1 MGGDPVADG
10 ATLAVRQRLAVGH
23 GDDAEVPVLGEEP
36 GGEVAG
42 DADGLSFLGCHAN
55 DQPAV
60 GGVRCLDERGVDE
73 VERRGL
79 HGLGVEVP
87 DEVAGR
93 WPALTGGFELAGGC
107 FVPGELGQQL
117 TSAGLC
123 HGVSVPNGSLL
134 ACSGQYCFTAAN
146 SNNPICAGFIPLSL
160 LNFDNGMVVR
170 SFAVIFPSRRSLHI
184 FFAMVLYL
192 LVFAVLV
199 LFMAW
204 AFQVATQSV
213 ECGLE
218 LDPFPQPAM
227 SVVTAMA
234 AAVAPVCFMTGGY
247 PCRTGAVRGSHR
259 SRHKKADPA
268 CP

>member
-1 MGGDPVADG
+1 MGKSPATRTDFPSWG
-10 ATLAVRQRLAVGH
+10 AMQMISRLSGVFA
-23 GDDAEVPVLGEEP
+23 ALTSAASMRSS
-36 GGEVAG
+36 AG
-42 DADGLSFLGCHAN
+42 
-55 DQPAV
+55 
-60 GGVRCLDERGVDE
+60 
-73 VERRGL
+73 GL